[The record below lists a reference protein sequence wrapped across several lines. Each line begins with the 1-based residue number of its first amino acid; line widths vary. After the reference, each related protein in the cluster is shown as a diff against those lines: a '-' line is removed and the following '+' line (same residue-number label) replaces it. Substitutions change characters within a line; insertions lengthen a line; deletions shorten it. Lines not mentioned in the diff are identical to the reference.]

1 MDKYEY
7 RIKLE
12 QIEKLA
18 GRKDYVTAAE
28 IADGI
33 DWRKVKNV
41 NTLFMISD
49 IYEAT
54 DRLEDCYEILNMVY
68 DRSYTGRRAVYRL
81 TEVATKMHEFE
92 EAIDLYKEYVKI
104 APHDLGRYILKYQIY
119 RERGSSVEDQIEVLK
134 EYKSHEYNEKW
145 AYELACLY
153 EEAGQIQKCIE
164 ECDELIL
171 WFGSGEYVIKALE
184 LKRKYQEL
192 TAAQQEKYDQR
203 FVQTEPEAEETESAA
218 EEIEAVP
225 EPAEEV
231 SEETVIDDT
240 PQISVIN
247 TNKFSTM
254 NLQAE
259 LAKGVQDVFDQEPE
273 EGNEEAAETE
283 EFLKTGELEELE
295 KAARAEKSSEP
306 TEPETVSED
315 TENKTEEPVKASA
328 EELPEA
334 EETSEKIVISV
345 EFTDQEAEET
355 PEPVSEPED
364 VLAEPEDSEAE
375 KEIEERQN
383 LKPETDGHP
392 VDLFDSDMSDEDFL
406 NLPITGQMTV
416 GKVIAAWEARKH
428 WAKPA
433 EPVSEEVSEEP
444 EKQTVSVET
453 GEITSLLKDFIPSTP
468 KETEEAE
475 EEIEVPEET
484 AEAETF
490 VEPEEPVAEVVE
502 EAPMGTIEDDLPQD
516 IEEAEESEEPF
527 FEHLEKV
534 LEEAVL
540 PDSGMMQEEESKE
553 PEETAAEPETTDE
566 TEAVEQEPEEEVSQN
581 TASMLYA
588 IERALAQEISSSEAS
603 GKHLTEEQEKIF
615 AYFTLVDGMKKQLLK
630 LLEEEK
636 NYAGKTDSKEGNLI
650 ITGHPG
656 NGKTTLAIDIV
667 KVFQK
672 QRHVKG
678 SKIAKVT
685 GDGLNKKEPAEV
697 VKKLGGGALIIER
710 AGSLN
715 QETVEKLSDVMEGMT
730 EGMLVILEDD
740 KEEIGRLLKKN
751 AGFAQKFNR
760 TVNIPIFSNNELV
773 SFGKSYAEENEYY
786 FDEMAVL
793 ALYDCIGVR
802 QTSEHVVNVAEV
814 KEIIDEAIAH
824 AEKKRKKLFA
834 KLSKKRIDEYGNKL
848 LLEEDFEF

>member
-7 RIKLE
+7 RIKLG

-134 EYKSHEYNEKW
+134 EYKSHEYNKKW

-171 WFGSGEYVIKALE
+171 WFGNGEYVIKALE

-203 FVQTEPEAEETESAA
+203 FVQTEPEAEETETA
-218 EEIEAVP
+218 EEEVNAAQ

-231 SEETVIDDT
+231 SEKAVIDDT

-273 EGNEEAAETE
+273 EGSEETAETE

-295 KAARAEKSSEP
+295 KAAKAEKSSEP
-306 TEPETVSED
+306 ETVLED
-315 TENKTEEPVKASA
+315 TENKTEEPVEASA
-328 EELPEA
+328 IELPET
-334 EETSEKIVISV
+334 EETSDEIVISV
-345 EFTDQEAEET
+345 EFTDQEAEKT
-355 PEPVSEPED
+355 PEPVLEPED

-383 LKPETDGHP
+383 LKPETDGQL
-392 VDLFDSDMSDEDFL
+392 VDLFDPDMSDEDFL

-428 WAKPA
+428 WTKPA
-433 EPVSEEVSEEP
+433 DLVSEEVSEEP

-453 GEITSLLKDFIPSTP
+453 GEITSFLKDFIPSTP

-475 EEIEVPEET
+475 EEIEVSEEPAEEET
-484 AEAETF
+484 FT
-490 VEPEEPVAEVVE
+490 EPA

-527 FEHLEKV
+527 LEHLEKV

-540 PDSGMMQEEESKE
+540 PESGMMQEEESKE
-553 PEETAAEPETTDE
+553 PEERVTEPETADE
-566 TEAVEQEPEEEVSQN
+566 TESEEQETEEDVSQN

-588 IERALAQEISSSEAS
+588 IERVLAQEISSSEVS

-740 KEEIGRLLKKN
+740 KEEIGRLLEKN
-751 AGFAQKFNR
+751 VGFAQKFNR

>member
-134 EYKSHEYNEKW
+134 EYKSHEYNKKW

-171 WFGSGEYVIKALE
+171 WFGNGEYVIKALE

-203 FVQTEPEAEETESAA
+203 FVQTEPEAEETETA
-218 EEIEAVP
+218 EEEVNAAQ

-231 SEETVIDDT
+231 SEKAVIDDT

-273 EGNEEAAETE
+273 EGSEETAETE

-295 KAARAEKSSEP
+295 KAAKAEKSSEP
-306 TEPETVSED
+306 ETVLED
-315 TENKTEEPVKASA
+315 TENKTEEPVEASA
-328 EELPEA
+328 IELPET
-334 EETSEKIVISV
+334 EETSDEIVISV
-345 EFTDQEAEET
+345 EFTDQEAEKT
-355 PEPVSEPED
+355 PEPVLEPED

-383 LKPETDGHP
+383 LKPETDGQL
-392 VDLFDSDMSDEDFL
+392 VDLFDPDMSDEDFL

-428 WAKPA
+428 WTKPA
-433 EPVSEEVSEEP
+433 DLVSEEVSEEP

-475 EEIEVPEET
+475 EEIEVSEEPAEEET
-484 AEAETF
+484 FT
-490 VEPEEPVAEVVE
+490 EPA

-527 FEHLEKV
+527 LEHLEKV

-553 PEETAAEPETTDE
+553 PEERVTEPETADE
-566 TEAVEQEPEEEVSQN
+566 TESEEQETEEDVSQN

-588 IERALAQEISSSEAS
+588 IERVLAQEISSSEVS

-740 KEEIGRLLKKN
+740 KEEIGRLLEKN
-751 AGFAQKFNR
+751 VGFAQKFNR

>member
-134 EYKSHEYNEKW
+134 EYKSHEYNKKW

-171 WFGSGEYVIKALE
+171 WFGNGEYVIKALE

-203 FVQTEPEAEETESAA
+203 FVQTEPEAEETETA
-218 EEIEAVP
+218 EEEVNAAQ

-231 SEETVIDDT
+231 SEEAVIDDT

-273 EGNEEAAETE
+273 EGSEETAETE

-295 KAARAEKSSEP
+295 KAAKAEKSL
-306 TEPETVSED
+306 EPETVSED
-315 TENKTEEPVKASA
+315 TENKTEEPVEASA
-328 EELPEA
+328 KELSET
-334 EETSEKIVISV
+334 EETSDEIVISV
-345 EFTDQEAEET
+345 EFTDQEAEKT
-355 PEPVSEPED
+355 PEPVLEPED

-383 LKPETDGHP
+383 LKPETDGQL
-392 VDLFDSDMSDEDFL
+392 VDLFDLDMSDEDFL

-428 WAKPA
+428 WTKPA
-433 EPVSEEVSEEP
+433 DLVSEEVSEEP

-475 EEIEVPEET
+475 DEIEVSEEPAEEET
-484 AEAETF
+484 FT
-490 VEPEEPVAEVVE
+490 EPEEVAE

-527 FEHLEKV
+527 LEHLEKV

-553 PEETAAEPETTDE
+553 PEERVTEPETDDE
-566 TEAVEQEPEEEVSQN
+566 TESEEQETEEDVSQN

-588 IERALAQEISSSEAS
+588 IERVLAQEISSSEVS

-740 KEEIGRLLKKN
+740 KEEIGRLLEKN
-751 AGFAQKFNR
+751 VGFAQKFNR

>member
-7 RIKLE
+7 RIKLG

-134 EYKSHEYNEKW
+134 EYKSHEYNKKW

-171 WFGSGEYVIKALE
+171 WFGNGEYVIKALE

-203 FVQTEPEAEETESAA
+203 FVQTEPEAEETETA
-218 EEIEAVP
+218 EEEVNAAQ

-231 SEETVIDDT
+231 SEKAVIDDT

-273 EGNEEAAETE
+273 EGSEETAETE

-295 KAARAEKSSEP
+295 KAAKAEKSSEP
-306 TEPETVSED
+306 ETVLED
-315 TENKTEEPVKASA
+315 TENKTEEPVEASA
-328 EELPEA
+328 IELPET
-334 EETSEKIVISV
+334 EETSDEIVISV
-345 EFTDQEAEET
+345 EFTDQEAEKT
-355 PEPVSEPED
+355 PEPVLEPED

-383 LKPETDGHP
+383 LKPETDGQL
-392 VDLFDSDMSDEDFL
+392 VDLFDPDMSDEDFL

-428 WAKPA
+428 WTKPA
-433 EPVSEEVSEEP
+433 DLVSEEVSEEP

-453 GEITSLLKDFIPSTP
+453 GEITSFLKDFIPSTP

-475 EEIEVPEET
+475 EEIEVSEET
-484 AEAETF
+484 AEEETF
-490 VEPEEPVAEVVE
+490 TEPEEVAE

-527 FEHLEKV
+527 LEHLEKV

-553 PEETAAEPETTDE
+553 PEERVTEPETADE
-566 TEAVEQEPEEEVSQN
+566 TESEEQETEEDVSQN

-588 IERALAQEISSSEAS
+588 IERVLAQEISSSEVS

-740 KEEIGRLLKKN
+740 KEEIGRLLEKN
-751 AGFAQKFNR
+751 VGFAQKFNR

>member
-134 EYKSHEYNEKW
+134 EYKSHEYNKKW

-171 WFGSGEYVIKALE
+171 WFGNGEYVIKALE

-203 FVQTEPEAEETESAA
+203 FVQTEPEAEETETA
-218 EEIEAVP
+218 EEEVNAAQ

-231 SEETVIDDT
+231 SEKAVIDDT

-273 EGNEEAAETE
+273 EGSEETAETE

-295 KAARAEKSSEP
+295 KAAKAEKSS
-306 TEPETVSED
+306 EPETVSED
-315 TENKTEEPVKASA
+315 TENKTEEPVEASA
-328 EELPEA
+328 IELPET
-334 EETSEKIVISV
+334 EETSDEIVISV
-345 EFTDQEAEET
+345 EFTDQEAEKT
-355 PEPVSEPED
+355 PEPVLEPED

-383 LKPETDGHP
+383 LKPETDGQL
-392 VDLFDSDMSDEDFL
+392 VDLFDPDMSDEDFL

-428 WAKPA
+428 WTKPA
-433 EPVSEEVSEEP
+433 DLVSEEVSEEP

-475 EEIEVPEET
+475 EEIEVSEEPAEEET
-484 AEAETF
+484 FT
-490 VEPEEPVAEVVE
+490 EPA

-527 FEHLEKV
+527 LEHLEKV

-553 PEETAAEPETTDE
+553 PEERVTEPETADE
-566 TEAVEQEPEEEVSQN
+566 TESEEQETEEDVSQN

-588 IERALAQEISSSEAS
+588 IERVLAQEISSSEVS

-740 KEEIGRLLKKN
+740 KEEIGRLLEKN
-751 AGFAQKFNR
+751 VGFAQKFNR